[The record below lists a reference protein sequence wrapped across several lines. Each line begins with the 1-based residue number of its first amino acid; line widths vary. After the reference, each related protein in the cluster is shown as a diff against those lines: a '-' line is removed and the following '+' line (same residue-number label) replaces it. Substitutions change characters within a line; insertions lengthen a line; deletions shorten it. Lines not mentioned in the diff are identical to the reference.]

1 MIFSIAADMPWGIG
15 MMTCRLIPNY
25 NVYGVLLMNCFEEV
39 RPSMLQ
45 ESAKGVAGKGHW
57 GLGAVKI
64 PIYSG
69 MVKFARRGPLQN
81 RMVICTSPEYV
92 YDAPELRLAHF

>member
-1 MIFSIAADMPWGIG
+1 MIVSIAADMPWGIG
-15 MMTCRLIPNY
+15 MKTCRLIPNY

-64 PIYSG
+64 PMYGG

-81 RMVICTSPEYV
+81 RMVICTSPEYLTSTMHLN
-92 YDAPELRLAHF
+92 YAHF